1 MLLFQSK
8 FPFPPMDWRFN
19 EFPNE
24 GAHALYCTCVE
35 IMGLPIS
42 DPSHVGAQLVD
53 VVLEANHLFNV
64 QGEFIKKTLG

>member
-1 MLLFQSK
+1 
-8 FPFPPMDWRFN
+8 MDWRFN

-24 GAHALYCTCVE
+24 GSHALYCTCVE

-64 QGEFIKKTLG
+64 QGIKFLKRKHLTIT